1 MTVATDKF
9 KGRSLSDMLTL
20 YLVSDRSWL
29 KDGETLES
37 VVEEAILGGASA
49 IQLREKNITKQDFL
63 EKAKAIKKITDTYN
77 VLFIVNDDIS
87 ERATPR

>member
-49 IQLREKNITKQDFL
+49 IQLREKNITKQDFR
-63 EKAKAIKKITDTYN
+63 EKAKAIKKITDT
-77 VLFIVNDDIS
+77 
-87 ERATPR
+87 

>member
-1 MTVATDKF
+1 MTMATDKF

-49 IQLREKNITKQDFL
+49 IQLREKNITKQDFI
-63 EKAKAIKKITDTYN
+63 EKAKAIKKITDT
-77 VLFIVNDDIS
+77 
-87 ERATPR
+87 